1 MTLLNH
7 RYQIIKMLGEGG
19 FGQTFLASDTQMP
32 SGRKSVVKQL
42 KPING
47 DPQIYELV
55 RERFQKEASILEKV
69 GAGHPQI
76 PQLYAYFCED
86 SQFYLVQEWIQGETL
101 AQKLYQK
108 GKSAEQDVWRIL
120 FNLLPVIDYLHQ
132 NDIIHRDIKPSNII
146 LRSQDGLP
154 YLIDFGSVK
163 QTMATAINSRGY
175 TTRSIVIGTE
185 GYMPAEQLAGRPC
198 YSSDLY
204 GLGMTAIFLLTGK
217 EPQEIESDPHT
228 GELKWQSHSESVSA
242 NFAEVLNR
250 AVHLQQTQRFSTAK
264 EMLSALEPTPSVSVP
279 TTIFS
284 RHHSIST
291 ASTNVVA
298 PAPQSPP
305 VQPSSGSTAA
315 PSPSSNEWT
324 KAVITGA
331 TIGAFVLLGTLIART
346 NAFNPPQAADASGS
360 SSSNAAAL
368 QSSSPSPSSQPSA
381 SSTPASSSNSSTSA
395 DRASAP
401 SVWEGESSSQYNSGT
416 TNATVVGKPG
426 SKNIRSGPGTAYSVE
441 GNVSPGDRLQVI
453 DSASGDGG
461 YPWYKIYHPTQNVEG
476 WMAAQLVDQDGTP
489 SPPTLPASPP
499 EMPTPSPAST
509 TNATI
514 IGQPGSKNIR
524 TGPGTNYSTQHIAYP
539 GDRVQI
545 LTSSQDN
552 GGYVW
557 YQIYFPQS
565 GADGWIAAQLLQ
577 VD

>member
-1 MTLLNH
+1 MTLLNN

-55 RERFQKEASILEKV
+55 RERFQKEASILEQV

-86 SQFYLVQEWIQGETL
+86 GQFYLVQEWIQGETL

-108 GKSAEQDVWRIL
+108 GKFAEQDVRRIL
-120 FNLLPVIDYLHQ
+120 VNLLPVVDYLHQ

-175 TTRSIVIGTE
+175 TTRSIVVGTE

-228 GELKWQSHSESVSA
+228 GELRWPSYSEYVSA
-242 NFAEVLNR
+242 DFAEVLNK
-250 AVHLQQTQRFSTAK
+250 AVHLQQTQRFATAK
-264 EMLSALEPTPSVSVP
+264 AMLSALEPDQFVSVP
-279 TTIFS
+279 TTIIS
-284 RHHSIST
+284 HSHPIST

-298 PAPQSPP
+298 PAPVAQT
-305 VQPSSGSTAA
+305 VQQASASTATPSS
-315 PSPSSNEWT
+315 SSNEWT

-331 TIGAFVLLGTLIART
+331 TIGAFILLGTLIART
-346 NAFNPPQAADASGS
+346 NAFNPPQTANASNS
-360 SSSNAAAL
+360 AAL
-368 QSSSPSPSSQPSA
+368 QSPSPSPSSQPIA
-381 SSTPASSSNSSTSA
+381 SPIPAPSSSSSTSA
-395 DRASAP
+395 DQAAAP
-401 SVWEGESSSQYNSGT
+401 SAWMGESASQYSSGT

-426 SKNIRSGPGTAYSVE
+426 SKNIRSGPGTAYGVE
-441 GNVSPGDRLQVI
+441 GSAIPGDRVQVI

-461 YPWYKIYHPTQNVEG
+461 YPWYKIYHPSQNVEG
-476 WMAAQLVDQDGTP
+476 WMAAQLLDQDGTL
-489 SPPTLPASPP
+489 SPPSAPVSPP
-499 EMPTPSPAST
+499 EMPTASPASA

-545 LTSSQDN
+545 LNSSQDS

-557 YQIYFPQS
+557 YEIYFPQS